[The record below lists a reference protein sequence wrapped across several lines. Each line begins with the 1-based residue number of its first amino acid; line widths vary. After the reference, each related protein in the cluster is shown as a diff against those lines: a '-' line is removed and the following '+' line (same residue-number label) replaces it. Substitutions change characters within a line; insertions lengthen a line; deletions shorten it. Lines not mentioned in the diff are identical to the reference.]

1 LAQQLGFYLK
11 RLRPRLGLILLRKKL
26 KYFAVSLVSNNYYE
40 HKCIFLF
47 AVQKKLQHEF
57 TFYDEFCHLYKKRN
71 STDFE
76 NFDVD
81 MYYSVTNLIFLQ
93 GAEFSGE

>member
-1 LAQQLGFYLK
+1 MNLKSNKLFGPTVGFLSEMIDLVWATYCSERNLS
-11 RLRPRLGLILLRKKL
+11 ILLFL
-26 KYFAVSLVSNNYYE
+26 LVSNNYYE

-57 TFYDEFCHLYKKRN
+57 TFYDEFCYLYTKRN

-76 NFDVD
+76 
-81 MYYSVTNLIFLQ
+81 IF
-93 GAEFSGE
+93 